1 MSYKRISTLLVTS
14 LTLAVLVMGSFAINS
29 HARTNADRES
39 LEQTSAAIRDA
50 FARGDVPAIMSYH
63 HPHVAKSLNYGHFLN
78 DRDAVEADITALLKR
93 YTVEWK
99 ENNVRSLFIQGDT
112 AVELTDFTIQGTPK
126 SQGEPFTYRGRAMVV
141 YVRFKDSPS
150 GWASI
155 REIIQPAT

>member
-1 MSYKRISTLLVTS
+1 MSCKRVSTLLATS
-14 LTLAVLVMGSFAINS
+14 LAIAVLVMGSFALNS

-39 LEQTSAAIRDA
+39 LEQTSAAIRAA

-63 HPHVAKSLNYGHFLN
+63 HPDVAKSLNYGHLLN
-78 DRDAVEADITALLKR
+78 DRDAVQADITALLKQ

-99 ENNVRSLFIQGDT
+99 ENTVRSLFIQGDT

-126 SQGEPFTYRGRAMVV
+126 SSGEPFTYRGRAMVV
-141 YVRFKDSPS
+141 YVRLKDSPS

>member
-1 MSYKRISTLLVTS
+1 MSHKRVSTLLATS
-14 LTLAVLVMGSFAINS
+14 LAIAVLVMGSFAINS
-29 HARTNADRES
+29 HARADADRES
-39 LEQTSAAIRDA
+39 LEQTSAAIRAA
-50 FARGDVPAIMSYH
+50 FARGDIPAIMSYH
-63 HPHVAKSLNYGHFLN
+63 HPDVAKSLNYGHFLE
-78 DRDAVEADITALLKR
+78 DRDAVQADITALLKR

-99 ENNVRSLFIQGDT
+99 ENSVRSLFIQGDT

-126 SQGEPFTYRGRAMVV
+126 SHGEPFTYRGRAMVV

>member
-1 MSYKRISTLLVTS
+1 MSYKRISTLLATS
-14 LTLAVLVMGSFAINS
+14 LAIAVLVMGSFALNS

-63 HPHVAKSLNYGHFLN
+63 HPHVAKSLNYGHLLN

>member
-1 MSYKRISTLLVTS
+1 MSHKRVSTLLATS
-14 LTLAVLVMGSFAINS
+14 LAIAALVMGSFAINT
-29 HARTNADRES
+29 HARTDADRES
-39 LEQTSAAIRDA
+39 REQTSAAIRAA
-50 FARGDVPAIMSYH
+50 FARGDIPAILSYH
-63 HPHVAKSLNYGHFLN
+63 HPDVAKSLNYGHFLS
-78 DRDAVEADITALLKR
+78 DRGAVQADITALLQR

-99 ENNVRSLFIQGDT
+99 ENNVRSLLIQGDT
-112 AVELTDFTIQGTPK
+112 AIELTDFTIQGTPK

>member
-1 MSYKRISTLLVTS
+1 MSHKRVFTLLATS
-14 LTLAVLVMGSFAINS
+14 LAIAIFVMGTFAINS
-29 HARTNADRES
+29 HARTDTDRES
-39 LEQTSAAIRDA
+39 LEQTSAAIRAA

-63 HPHVAKSLNYGHFLN
+63 HPEVAKSLNYGHFLD
-78 DRDAVEADITALLKR
+78 DRDAVQADITALLKR

-99 ENNVRSLFIQGDT
+99 ENSVRSLFIQGDT

-126 SQGEPFTYRGRAMVV
+126 SHGEPFTYRGRAMVV

>member
-1 MSYKRISTLLVTS
+1 MSHKRVSTLLATS
-14 LTLAVLVMGSFAINS
+14 LAIAVLVMGSFALNS
-29 HARTNADRES
+29 HARTDADRES
-39 LEQTSAAIRDA
+39 LEQTSAAIRAA
-50 FARGDVPAIMSYH
+50 FARGDIPAIMSYH
-63 HPHVAKSLNYGHFLN
+63 HPNVVKSLNYGHFLD
-78 DRDAVEADITALLKR
+78 DRDAVQADITALLKR

-99 ENNVRSLFIQGDT
+99 ENSVRSLLIEGDT

-126 SQGEPFTYRGRAMVV
+126 SNGDPFTYRGRAMVV